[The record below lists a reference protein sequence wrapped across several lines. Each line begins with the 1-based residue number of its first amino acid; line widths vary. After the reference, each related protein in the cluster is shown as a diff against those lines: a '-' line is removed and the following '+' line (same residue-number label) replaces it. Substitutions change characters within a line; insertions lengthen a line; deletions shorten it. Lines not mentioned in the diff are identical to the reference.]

1 MIGGVMAAK
10 KSSSQ
15 IQAKQQTLSKFD
27 QMLDAWRAG
36 KEVGWS
42 DLLAA
47 WVEAPPAPRSPDLV
61 IKVIERV
68 MAK

>member
-1 MIGGVMAAK
+1 MTTK
-10 KSSSQ
+10 QSSQ
-15 IQAKQQTLSKFD
+15 TTQSKKQTFSKFD
-27 QMLDAWRAG
+27 QMLDEWRSG

-61 IKVIERV
+61 IKVIQS
-68 MAK
+68 MGAK

>member
-1 MIGGVMAAK
+1 MIAK
-10 KSSSQ
+10 KSSKS
-15 IQAKQQTLSKFD
+15 ITVEKHTASKFD
-27 QMLDAWRAG
+27 QMLDEWRSG

-61 IKVIERV
+61 IKVIQS
-68 MAK
+68 MGAK